1 MNNQDSTATPTNS
14 ATTTNQQEIET
25 SRSFRIVERKS
36 FSIAPAGTF
45 NATLRGLSFIGRYTK
60 EFTKNNITTSK
71 VYEMVG
77 LAYVFTDLNT
87 GEQSEIFTEC
97 VLSYVPDSRLHGHIM
112 ALAPEFKE
120 GDTLQ
125 NLVGKPAKITIQHS
139 TRTNPTTGDNRTY
152 ANITQVAVADKN
164 AKIQPVAKEHLFYF
178 DIKTDMAKIADL
190 NSKHTWLIQNKSHE
204 HGGGAPST
212 TSTPN
217 TSGQAPQQQEQ
228 PPVHEYAPA

>member
-1 MNNQDSTATPTNS
+1 MNNQDSTATPVNS
-14 ATTTNQQEIET
+14 ATTTKQQEIET

-45 NATLRGLSFIGRYTK
+45 NATLRGLSFIGRYTR

-71 VYEMVG
+71 MYEMVG

-112 ALAPEFKE
+112 ALAPDFKE

-139 TRTNPTTGDNRTY
+139 TRTNPATGDNRTY
-152 ANITQVAVADKN
+152 ANIVQVAVADKN

-178 DIKTDMAKIADL
+178 DIQTDMAKIEDL
-190 NSKHTWLIQNKSHE
+190 NSKHRWLIENKSHE
-204 HGGGAPST
+204 YGTGA
-212 TSTPN
+212 TST
-217 TSGQAPQQQEQ
+217 SDQAPQQQEQ

>member
-1 MNNQDSTATPTNS
+1 MNNSDNTATQANS
-14 ATTTNQQEIET
+14 ATTTKQQEIET

-45 NATLRGLSFIGRYTK
+45 NATLRGLSFIGNYTK

-112 ALAPEFKE
+112 ALAPDFKE

-125 NLVGKPAKITIQHS
+125 SLIGNPAKITIQHS
-139 TRTNPTTGDNRTY
+139 TRTNPETGDNRTY
-152 ANITQVAVADKN
+152 ANITQVEVADKN

-178 DIKTDMAKIADL
+178 DIKNDMAKIADL
-190 NSKHTWLIQNKSHE
+190 NSKHTWLIENKSHE
-204 HGGGAPST
+204 HGK
-212 TSTPN
+212 TS
-217 TSGQAPQQQEQ
+217 TSGQPAPQQEQ
-228 PPVHEYAPA
+228 PPIHEHAPA